1 MSSLMELL
9 KKYEKLSFNHKGTP
23 FFLFKYKKCG
33 MVEKDAQ
40 MLLDFT
46 EELLSSMQKELTE

>member
-1 MSSLMELL
+1 MVRIPALL

-23 FFLFKYKKCG
+23 FFLFKYKKWG

-40 MLLDFT
+40 MLLGFT
-46 EELLSSMQKELTE
+46 EELLSSMQKELI